1 MAKEIELKEKFIE
14 LRASGLSYDKVA
26 KELKV
31 NKSTLIDWGK
41 RHSTT
46 ILNLK
51 NIRLETLDKKFLIS
65 REESLKTTK
74 QFYRKMRKILL
85 SRDLK
90 DIPTEKLIKLYL
102 NISEKLED
110 PETIVFHGPYK
121 PFKYRT

>member
-1 MAKEIELKEKFIE
+1 MAKDLDIKEKFID
-14 LRASGLSYDKVA
+14 LRSKGISYDKVA

-41 RHSTT
+41 HHSTT

-51 NIRLETLDKKFLIS
+51 NIRLETLDKKYLIS

-85 SRDLK
+85 SRDLN

>member
-1 MAKEIELKEKFIE
+1 MAKDLDIKEKFID
-14 LRASGLSYDKVA
+14 LRSKGISYDKVA
-26 KELKV
+26 KELQV
-31 NKSTLIDWGK
+31 NKSTLIEWGK
-41 RHSTT
+41 HHSTT

-51 NIRLETLDKKFLIS
+51 NIRLETLDKKYLIS

-85 SRDLK
+85 SRDLN

-110 PETIVFHGPYK
+110 PETIVFYGPYK

>member
-1 MAKEIELKEKFIE
+1 MAKDLDIKEKFID
-14 LRASGLSYDKVA
+14 LRSKGISYDKVA
-26 KELKV
+26 KELQV
-31 NKSTLIDWGK
+31 NKSTLIEWGK
-41 RHSTT
+41 HHSTT

-51 NIRLETLDKKFLIS
+51 NIRLETLDKKYLIS

-85 SRDLK
+85 SRDLN